1 MTFGRK
7 IVLFLLAVT
16 AAFVYICNAIPQI
29 KSEAATEIRI
39 GESPEDLVAS
49 GKRIFMSDRAQC
61 LTCHSV
67 GEDPKAR
74 CPNLEG
80 VGDRAPIRKAGTPAA
95 DYLVESLY
103 NPNAFV
109 VPGYPRNQM
118 MPVHK
123 PPIALS
129 HDEMLAVMCYLN
141 TLGGKTDGEF
151 VERVRKAQEP
161 WRRGLLKPEE
171 AAEESRIPMLP
182 GDPTRGRELFL
193 AQKCNQCHRAE
204 GREPLEK
211 DAAPDLTAIGASQR
225 PEYILESIL
234 DPNAVVVKGFA
245 KTTVIWKDEDEDK
258 LEGIAREWIP
268 DQERPTRLRL
278 QVVEKNR
285 RTEEIRDVDLAR
297 VLYVGDTVA
306 VAEIGDEMTEIAAQY
321 VSGSAG
327 AGLVV
332 KVWKGGRWEEL
343 RLAAPAI
350 RRAVLPSP
358 MAPNFGDQMTPRE
371 IFDLISYLMAQKGRK

>member
-1 MTFGRK
+1 ML
-7 IVLFLLAVT
+7 LFVLAVT

-29 KSEAATEIRI
+29 KSEVAAEVKI
-39 GESPEDLVAS
+39 GGSPEELVDS
-49 GKRIFMSDRAQC
+49 GKKIFMSDRAQC

-80 VGDRAPIRKAGTPAA
+80 VGDRAPNRKAGTHASE
-95 DYLVESLY
+95 YFVESLY

-109 VPGYPRNQM
+109 VPGYPKNQM

-129 HDEMLAVMCYLN
+129 HDEMLAVIGYLN
-141 TLGGKTDGEF
+141 TLGGKTDAEF

-171 AAEESRIPMLP
+171 AAEEAKIPILA
-182 GDPTRGRELFL
+182 GDPSRGRDLFL

-204 GREPLEK
+204 GREPLER

-234 DPNAVVVKGFA
+234 NPNAVVVKGFA

-258 LEGIAREWIP
+258 IEGVAREWIP
-268 DQERPTRLRL
+268 DQERPTKLRL
-278 QVVEKNR
+278 QAIEKNR
-285 RTEEIRDVDLAR
+285 KTDEIREVDLGQ

-306 VAEIGDEMTEIAAQY
+306 VAEIGDEMTEIAGQY
-321 VSGSAG
+321 VSGSAA
-327 AGLVV
+327 AGLVL
-332 KVWKGGRWEEL
+332 KVWKNGRWEEL
-343 RLAAPAI
+343 RLAAAAVK
-350 RRAVLPSP
+350 RAVLPSP
-358 MAPNFGDQMTPRE
+358 MPPNFADQMTPRE